1 MPIELLEFEM
11 VEELI
16 PIVMFVSI
24 AVVFVF
30 WFYFR
35 HRGRMEMQQTFRMAL
50 EKGTE
55 LTPELIKQMGEPEPP
70 KDKDLRRGLIWLAIA
85 VGLALIA
92 VFVGANEPDAF
103 GGIMAGAALPFTI
116 GCAYMIMYRFGTKK
130 ES

>member
-1 MPIELLEFEM
+1 MIEEM
-11 VEELI
+11 I

-35 HRGRMEMQQTFRMAL
+35 HRSRMEMQQTFRLAL

-55 LTPELIKQMGEPEPP
+55 LTPELIRQMGEPEPP
-70 KDKDLRRGLIWLAIA
+70 KDRDLRRGLIWLAI
-85 VGLALIA
+85 GIGMALIA
-92 VFVGANEPDAF
+92 LSVGYNEPDALT
-103 GGIMAGAALPFTI
+103 GVLAGAALPFTI
-116 GCAYMIMYRFGTKK
+116 GCAYMIMYRFGGKR

>member
-1 MPIELLEFEM
+1 M

-16 PIVMFVSI
+16 PIVMFLSI

-50 EKGTE
+50 EKGIE
-55 LTPELIKQMGEPEPP
+55 LTPELIRQMGEPEPP

-92 VFVGANEPDAF
+92 VAIGSQEPDAF
-103 GGIMAGAALPFTI
+103 SGIMAGAALPFSI
-116 GCAYMIMYRFGTKK
+116 GCAYMIMYRFGAKK

>member
-1 MPIELLEFEM
+1 MIEEM
-11 VEELI
+11 I

-35 HRGRMEMQQTFRMAL
+35 HRSRMEMQQTFRLAL

-55 LTPELIKQMGEPEPP
+55 LTPELIRQMGEPEPP
-70 KDKDLRRGLIWLAIA
+70 KDRDLRRGLIWLAI
-85 VGLALIA
+85 GIGMALIA
-92 VFVGANEPDAF
+92 FSVGHNEPDALT
-103 GGIMAGAALPFTI
+103 GVLAGAALPFTI
-116 GCAYMIMYRFGTKK
+116 GCAYMIMYRFGGKR